1 MDEYLSEKEQIQ
13 KIRQWWSENGA
24 FVIAGLVLG
33 IGGLTGWNFWQSWQ
47 LSQAEEAAA
56 IYQELVATVDGG
68 DRESAM
74 SGLDTL
80 LADYGRTP
88 YADQGRLMIARLNV
102 EQGDLATAAELLQA
116 LVDGTRDQELERIG
130 RVRLARVLIADE
142 RADEALDALDLD
154 RAGIFM
160 ARFHELRGD
169 ILADRGETE
178 AAREEY
184 GLALADA
191 ASGVVDAQ
199 AVRLKLD
206 ALGSAAPMG
215 AEDNAS

>member
-1 MDEYLSEKEQIQ
+1 MDDYLSEKEQIQ

-33 IGGLTGWNFWQSWQ
+33 IGGLTGWNYWQSWQ
-47 LSQAEEAAA
+47 DRQAEQASAV
-56 IYQELVATVDGG
+56 YQELVAAADGG
-68 DRESAM
+68 DRASATT
-74 SGLDTL
+74 GLETL
-80 LADYGRTP
+80 IAEYGRTP
-88 YADQGRLMIARLNV
+88 YADQGRLMVARLNV
-102 EQGDLATAAELLQA
+102 EQGDLAAAADLLGEM
-116 LVDGTRDQELERIG
+116 VEGTRDPELERIG
-130 RVRLARVLIADE
+130 RVRLARVLIADG
-142 RADEALDALDLD
+142 RADEALDVLDLD

-184 GLALADA
+184 GLALANA
-191 ASGVVDAQ
+191 VSGVVDSQ

-206 ALGSAAPMG
+206 ALGSAAEPE
-215 AEDNAS
+215 ATDNAS

>member
-1 MDEYLSEKEQIQ
+1 MDDYLSEKEQIQ
-13 KIRQWWSENGA
+13 KIRRWWSENGA

-47 LSQAEEAAA
+47 LRQAEEAAA
-56 IYQELVATVDGG
+56 VYQELVATTDAG
-68 DRESAM
+68 DRETAM

-80 LADYGRTP
+80 VADYGRTP
-88 YADQGRLMIARLNV
+88 YVDQGRLMVARLNV
-102 EQGDLATAAELLQA
+102 EQGDLAAAAELLQA
-116 LVDGTRDQELERIG
+116 LVDGTRDPELERIG
-130 RVRLARVLIADE
+130 RVRLARVLIADQ
-142 RADEALDALDLD
+142 RADEALDVLDLD